1 MKTTGEMTAD
11 RASAQPGSARARW
24 QDIDP
29 ESRRRLRWWALS
41 IVLVSALFIVP
52 LMQLAQHAFQH
63 DEHSHIPLIPAVSAY
78 LLLTMRGRRVA
89 AAGRG
94 VGGAVLLGAV
104 GVAALG
110 AGLGLRG
117 TLSVN
122 DYLALMTL
130 AYVSLVLGSGFVFLG
145 TRWMRAAAFPLGFL
159 AFMIPLPE
167 AAVYWLERGSVL
179 ASADVSAWLLT
190 VSGTPLLREGTF
202 LALPGIV
209 LEVAQECS
217 GIRSSWVL
225 LITSVLASNLF
236 LQGTW
241 RRIFLVA
248 FVIPLGIVRN
258 GFRILVIGLLAVHV
272 GPHMVHSVIHTR
284 GGPIFFA
291 LSLVP
296 LFLLLIWLRRGDR
309 KVRT

>member
-1 MKTTGEMTAD
+1 MKTTGEMIAGQ
-11 RASAQPGSARARW
+11 ASSPRPGLWAW

-29 ESRRRLRWWALS
+29 ESRRRLRWWGLS

-52 LMQLAQHAFQH
+52 LVQLAEHALQH

-78 LLLTMRGRRVA
+78 LLLTMRAGRVA
-89 AAGRG
+89 ADGKG
-94 VGGAVLLGAV
+94 IWGAVLLGAA
-104 GVAALG
+104 GTAALA

-117 TLSVN
+117 ALSMN

-130 AYVSLVLGSGFVFLG
+130 AYVSVLLASGFVCLG

-159 AFMIPLPE
+159 VFMIPLPE

-179 ASADVSAWLLT
+179 ASADVSAWMLMAT
-190 VSGTPLLREGTF
+190 GTPLLREGTF
-202 LALPGIV
+202 LAVPGIV

-225 LITSVLASNLF
+225 LITSVLASHLF
-236 LQGTW
+236 LQGPW
-241 RRIFLVA
+241 RRILLVA
-248 FVIPLGIVRN
+248 FVIPLGIIRN
-258 GFRILVIGLLAVHV
+258 GFRILVIALLAVHV
-272 GPHMVHSVIHTR
+272 GPHMVHSIIHTR

-296 LFLLLIWLRRGDR
+296 LFLLLVWLRRGDR

>member
-1 MKTTGEMTAD
+1 MKTTGEMIAGLASGRRGSE
-11 RASAQPGSARARW
+11 RAQW
-24 QDIDP
+24 QDVDP
-29 ESRRRLRWWALS
+29 ESRRRLRWWGLS
-41 IVLVSALFIVP
+41 IVLVSALFSVP
-52 LMQLAQHAFQH
+52 LMRLVQHAFQH
-63 DEHSHIPLIPAVSAY
+63 DEHSHIPLIPVVSAY

-89 AAGRG
+89 ADG
-94 VGGAVLLGAV
+94 GGAGGALLLGTV

-110 AGLGLRG
+110 AGLGLRA

-122 DYLALMTL
+122 DYLSLMTL
-130 AYVSLVLGSGFVFLG
+130 AYVSVVLASGFVFLG
-145 TRWMRAAAFPLGFL
+145 MRWMRAAAFPLGFL
-159 AFMIPLPE
+159 VFMIPLPE

-179 ASADVSAWLLT
+179 ASAEVSAWLLIVT
-190 VSGTPLLREGTF
+190 GTPMLREGTI

-241 RRIFLVA
+241 RRVFLVA
-248 FVIPLGIVRN
+248 FVIPLGIIRN
-258 GFRILVIGLLAVHV
+258 GFRILVIALLAVHV
-272 GPHMVHSVIHTR
+272 GPHMVHSAIHTR

-296 LFLLLIWLRRGDR
+296 FFLLLIWLRRGDR